1 LNVWPVEKKQTEE
14 KVKARQT
21 VDDTHG
27 AVIIDLRPYINAKL
41 TEAPT
46 CWKGNNANNYAELP
60 AGTNI
65 YAGVPF
71 DVEGIVQL
79 MGGWL
84 KHYNKR
90 YPAKVENIPI
100 HRQCAK
106 IHLFQGTAY
115 VMADSFGK
123 K

>member
-1 LNVWPVEKKQTEE
+1 MNSKVKNSIIFVVLVIIPLIIGGRIIWTKMQNKAFQEQTAKWRLSVWPVEKKQTEE

-21 VDDTHG
+21 VDETHG
-27 AVIIDLRPYINAKL
+27 AVIIDLRPFINAKL

-71 DVEGIVQL
+71 
-79 MGGWL
+79 
-84 KHYNKR
+84 
-90 YPAKVENIPI
+90 
-100 HRQCAK
+100 
-106 IHLFQGTAY
+106 
-115 VMADSFGK
+115 
-123 K
+123 